1 MEGNLSAY
9 RIFYMAAQKGN
20 ISYAAKELYI
30 SQPAISKAI
39 SKLEENLGVSLFYRS
54 SRGVTLTEEG
64 KILYE
69 HTRNAF
75 EALEEG
81 EADIKRIRTLG
92 IGQIRIGVSTT
103 LCKYILIPYLKR
115 FIEKYPHIKVII
127 HCQSTFHT
135 IKLLEENKI
144 DIGLIGRPLYGKEL
158 EFYRVQE
165 IEDIFVAGKNYMK
178 NLALRETVMGKDIL
192 KVSNLM
198 LLDGENISR
207 HYIDVYFKENQ
218 IETNQVLEV
227 GSMDLLIEFAKIGLG
242 VACVIKEFVE
252 EELEKGVLM
261 EVDMEKRMEKREIG
275 FSYSKRACHSG
286 GVERFLSFIQS

>member
-115 FIEKYPHIKVII
+115 FIEEYPHIKVII
-127 HCQSTFHT
+127 HCQSTLHT

-158 EFYRVQE
+158 EFYTVQE

-178 NLALRETVMGKDIL
+178 NLVLRESVMGKDIL

-207 HYIDVYFKENQ
+207 HYIDAYFKENQ

-252 EELEKGVLM
+252 EDLEKGGLM
-261 EVDMEKRMEKREIG
+261 EVNMEKRMEKREIG
-275 FSYSKRACHSG
+275 FSYSKRTSHSG
-286 GVERFLSFIQS
+286 AVERFLSFIQG